1 MGVTVATSV
10 KLQLNLEV
18 RKAAGVPFAGNLEDG
33 TILPLIWID
42 SGIEQLPESMQQI
55 FYRAY
60 YLTNAIEAGC
70 QWCSLV
76 GVFLS
81 IGGLIVAFKKQK
93 RIDGKRDSGRDRDRI
108 GLSALTA
115 LSPIPNLIPRET
127 SINPVDITISTGS
140 SPPVVRK
147 S

>member
-1 MGVTVATSV
+1 MPYSCSCQLQRLGVTVATRI

-18 RKAAGVPFAGNLEDG
+18 RKAVGVPFGGNLEDG

-55 FYRAY
+55 FYRAH
-60 YLTNAIEAGC
+60 YLANAIEAGC

-81 IGGLIVAFKKQK
+81 IEA
-93 RIDGKRDSGRDRDRI
+93 
-108 GLSALTA
+108 
-115 LSPIPNLIPRET
+115 
-127 SINPVDITISTGS
+127 
-140 SPPVVRK
+140 
-147 S
+147 